1 MKFRKYIIISVL
13 VSTVY
18 SQGNL
23 GQSGGNFLQIDADAK
38 GSALGGAVTAYTSG
52 PTSTYWN
59 PAGILS
65 DRKLEFSFSHTSWF
79 VDTKLSFAAL
89 TYQLGQL
96 GAIGMSTIV
105 FGGEDMEITTV
116 YEPDG
121 TGEKFAAN
129 DLSIG
134 LSYARSLTNR
144 FSFGLTGKYVSET
157 IWNEKAS
164 QAAFDIGS
172 IYQTDFYKLKLGMV
186 IRNFAGKLE
195 FDGEDIDNRI
205 EEEEA
210 REQENN
216 PRIERLTPSFRLPQE
231 FQLGIAFEPFTFNN
245 SKLIVLADA
254 NIPSDNEERV
264 IVGLEYS
271 INDLIFLRGA
281 YKINYDT
288 DRFTFGIGGNI
299 KVSNYLTSINYSYAI
314 HDYLGNVHRFGIDF
328 SM

>member
-1 MKFRKYIIISVL
+1 MKFIKYLYILVL
-13 VSTVY
+13 TSSLF

-38 GSALGGAVTAYTSG
+38 GGALGGAITAYTNG
-52 PTSTYWN
+52 PISTYWN

-65 DRKLEFSFSHTSWF
+65 ERKLAFSFSHTTWF
-79 VDTKLSFAAL
+79 VDTKLTFAAL
-89 TYQLGQL
+89 TYQLGKT
-96 GAIGMSTIV
+96 GAIGVSAIS
-105 FGGEDMEITTV
+105 FGGDDMEITTV
-116 YEPDG
+116 YEPNG
-121 TGEKFAAN
+121 TGDTFAAN

-134 LSYARSLTNR
+134 LSYAKALTNR
-144 FSFGLTGKYVSET
+144 FTFGLTGKYVAET

-172 IYQTDFYKLKLGMV
+172 IYQTDFYNLRLGMV

-195 FDGEDIDNRI
+195 FDGKDIDNRI
-205 EEEEA
+205 DEEEA

-231 FQLGIAFEPFTFNN
+231 FQLGIAFEPLSFDN
-245 SKLIVLADA
+245 SKLVLLIDA
-254 NIPSDNEERV
+254 NIPSDNKERV
-264 IVGLEYS
+264 IIGIEYG

-281 YKINYDT
+281 YRLNYDI
-288 DRFTFGIGGNI
+288 DKLSLGVGGNI
-299 KVSNYLTSINYSYAI
+299 NINNYTASMNYSYSI
-314 HDYLGNVHRFGIDF
+314 YDYFGGVHRFGIDF